1 MFGLHGLE
9 AELLV
14 KKKKKQLEMSKE
26 SLVFCWQ
33 FGVSVLFSIAYV
45 WDSHAN
51 LKGTINS
58 TNCKIE
64 MDLFVNLFEMAS
76 HKAPACLRF
85 SLPIVGLQVATTLPR
100 FLKEENLGGRCW
112 RCDTRNSEAHQQ
124 WHPWHKWLHSRQVLG
139 LLYANPS
146 ASVSS
151 RKMSSGMYVT

>member
-1 MFGLHGLE
+1 MFGLHGLG
-9 AELLV
+9 AILVV
-14 KKKKKQLEMSKE
+14 KKKKNQLEMSKE

-33 FGVSVLFSIAYV
+33 FGVIVLFSVAYL

-51 LKGTINS
+51 LKGAVNS

-76 HKAPACLRF
+76 HKAPAGLRF

-100 FLKEENLGGRCW
+100 FLKETLGRRCW